1 MGSST
6 FIVAASPSL
15 IDRAVSRWVEPIASA
30 WPGAEEARGELISHD
45 ELLARVE
52 LIRPGAD
59 FAAAPPV
66 LLALDAPMPE
76 IFRVLSLLRD
86 RLVPA
91 VVLVP
96 ADAAGAL
103 RRNRDGTIIDI
114 LDAEPSTLATTLRT
128 LGERQQLLHA
138 VSRDLHLA
146 QSSQGGLRGEMDK
159 IHEELHLA
167 AAVQRE
173 LLPRELPEVPGTT
186 FGVIY
191 KPMGYV
197 SGDLYDVRKLDD
209 RTVGFLIAD
218 AVGHGVPAAL
228 VTMALSRSLETR
240 ERRGDEWR
248 VLEPAEVLN
257 RLNREFCSRPHAAQR
272 FATAVYG
279 CIDLPTMRVTLA
291 GAGHPPPLLLRAGQ
305 RVRHETEGPLLGVF
319 DDAIFDQVS
328 FDLRPADTLVLYTD
342 GLETA
347 FPTLESI
354 TRSTTKA
361 NHEYIKHLEK
371 MAVHAR
377 EGRPA
382 EAAAHELSL
391 ALDHH
396 SGSLHQIDDIT
407 VLAISCPSAV
417 THATPGGQIRAINAS
432 QNAA

>member
-1 MGSST
+1 MSSST
-6 FIVAASPSL
+6 FIVAVSPSL
-15 IDRAVSRWVEPIASA
+15 LDRAASRWVEPITAA
-30 WPGAEEARGELISHD
+30 WPGAEAPRCELITHD

-52 LIRPGAD
+52 LIRPGVD

-66 LLALDAPMPE
+66 LLAIDAHMPE

-91 VVLVP
+91 VMLLP
-96 ADAAGAL
+96 SDAAGAL
-103 RRNRDGTIIDI
+103 RRNRDGTIVDT
-114 LDAEPSTLATTLRT
+114 LDADTNALAVMLHT

-173 LLPRELPEVPGTT
+173 LLPRELPEVPGTS

-240 ERRGDEWR
+240 ERRGDEWC

-305 RVRHETEGPLLGVF
+305 RLRQETEGPLLGVF
-319 DDAIFDQVS
+319 DDAIFDQIS

-361 NHEYIKHLEK
+361 NHEYLKYLEK
-371 MAVHAR
+371 MAIHAR
-377 EGRPA
+377 EGRTA
-382 EAAAHELSL
+382 EMATHELSL

-407 VLAISCPSAV
+407 VLAISCPV
-417 THATPGGQIRAINAS
+417 VAS
-432 QNAA
+432 QTRPTDGVPAATNAQAA